1 MLFWQCVKA
10 GDHVE
15 CCFVCVL
22 KQAAMLS
29 ASFVSVL
36 KQAAMLSASFVS
48 VKAGDHV
55 EC

>member
-1 MLFWQCVKA
+1 MLVLS
-10 GDHVE
+10 
-15 CCFVCVL
+15 VL
-22 KQAAMLS
+22 KQATMLS

-36 KQAAMLSASFVS
+36 KQATMLSASFVS